1 MPGAA
6 AAVEWSVWSTTARLV
21 VTEPG
26 ALAAAR
32 EIVVDHLAAVDEVAS
47 RFRADAEI
55 NQLDHADG
63 TPQRISPLLADLVGA
78 ALLAARRTDGDVDPT
93 VGGPLAA
100 LGYDRDITL
109 LPSDGPRLRVVHR
122 PAPGWQR
129 IRLTGNTLTLPDDA
143 RLDLGATAKAQAA
156 DRCAALVAE
165 RLDTGVLVSLG
176 GDVATAGNAPEG
188 GWRIRVQDRPGE
200 PACTITLAAGSA
212 VATSSTLG
220 RRWRRG
226 GRLLHH
232 ILDPRTCQPA
242 PVVWRT
248 ATVAAA
254 SCLDANTA
262 STAAIVRGSAAVGW
276 LRRLGMPARLVATD
290 GSIVTTAGWPAPSR
304 AKVAGAGVA
313 GAGVAG
319 VRVDRAET
327 APPAEDGT
335 RVTSAGSATR
345 PRGSGR

>member
-1 MPGAA
+1 MVPEMPGAA

-21 VTEPG
+21 VTEP
-26 ALAAAR
+26 
-32 EIVVDHLAAVDEVAS
+32 
-47 RFRADAEI
+47 
-55 NQLDHADG
+55 
-63 TPQRISPLLADLVGA
+63 
-78 ALLAARRTDGDVDPT
+78 
-93 VGGPLAA
+93 
-100 LGYDRDITL
+100 
-109 LPSDGPRLRVVHR
+109 
-122 PAPGWQR
+122 
-129 IRLTGNTLTLPDDA
+129 
-143 RLDLGATAKAQAA
+143 
-156 DRCAALVAE
+156 
-165 RLDTGVLVSLG
+165 GVLVSLG

-200 PACTITLAAGSA
+200 PACTVTLAAGSA

-276 LRRLGMPARLVATD
+276 PRRLGMPARLVAAD
-290 GSIVTTAGWPAPSR
+290 SSIVTTAGWPDPSP
-304 AKVAGAGVA
+304 AGVA
-313 GAGVAG
+313 GVEVAG

-335 RVTSAGSATR
+335 RVASAGSATR